1 MELDWDSEVYQKAH
15 WTRRL
20 QTFFVCPARYSLLH
34 FPFFNKLLGTTWEF
48 LTQPIRVT
56 TSSASLIPS
65 GFFLGSLLDTRE
77 SLSQARLRV
86 RACLN
91 SSSRREREVSRDNEV
106 RFPRVSLDGPSTSIF
121 ERFEKLH
128 MTWRAGSTG
137 VQETKTMEY
146 SQLVTAA

>member
-1 MELDWDSEVYQKAH
+1 MS
-15 WTRRL
+15 
-20 QTFFVCPARYSLLH
+20 RYCLLR
-34 FPFFNKLLGTTWEF
+34 FPFFNELLGTTWEF
-48 LTQPIRVT
+48 LTQPIRI
-56 TSSASLIPS
+56 TSSARLIS
-65 GFFLGSLLDTRE
+65 NGFFLESLLDTRE

-146 SQLVTAA
+146 SQLVTVA